1 MIKYHSIQNKE
12 AIKNGLIKNKL
23 MDKQNVTFT
32 RLIIMRFGRSKDKW
46 QKLVFKK
53 LKEVA
58 KSYPDGWKLHVFTRC
73 YMTMIINYSTEVLHD
88 KASLSLQD

>member
-1 MIKYHSIQNKE
+1 
-12 AIKNGLIKNKL
+12 

-73 YMTMIINYSTEVLHD
+73 YMTMIINYSTEVPHD

>member
-1 MIKYHSIQNKE
+1 
-12 AIKNGLIKNKL
+12 LIKNKL

-46 QKLVFKK
+46 QKLVFMK

-58 KSYPDGWKLHVFTRC
+58 KYDQEIEAIKLRKFKSVSNFTC
-73 YMTMIINYSTEVLHD
+73 PQWQPPECFI
-88 KASLSLQD
+88 SLSLFNSPQF